1 MLAFREHQRKLK
13 NEGLLLW
20 TGRENKSTDSQLN
33 NTVNEVGIW
42 SKRIFG
48 IHEKSKVSVL
58 SYSLFSSFLEIIRPE
73 EKLGWHFKKSL
84 IHNRSARK
92 HTIQGIK

>member
-13 NEGLLLW
+13 NEGLFLW

-48 IHEKSKVSVL
+48 IHEKYKVSVL
-58 SYSLFSSFLEIIRPE
+58 YI
-73 EKLGWHFKKSL
+73 KYKVSL
-84 IHNRSARK
+84 IHFFQVFLKLSDLKKN
-92 HTIQGIK
+92 